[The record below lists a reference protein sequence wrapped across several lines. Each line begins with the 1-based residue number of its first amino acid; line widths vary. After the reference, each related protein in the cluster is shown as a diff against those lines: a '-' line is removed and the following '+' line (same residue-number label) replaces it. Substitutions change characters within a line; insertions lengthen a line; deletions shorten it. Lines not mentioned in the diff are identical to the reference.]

1 MNHHSACIR
10 EGGPRG
16 RTTEH
21 VPRSL
26 RAWRPADGREMEWNQ
41 SDGTGELARK
51 LACTVAEN
59 DAQASREPLVAL
71 SANLFT
77 H

>member
-1 MNHHSACIR
+1 MRGTVTGLADEPPLGVHTG
-10 EGGPRG
+10 GGPRG

-51 LACTVAEN
+51 LAYG
-59 DAQASREPLVAL
+59 R
-71 SANLFT
+71 
-77 H
+77 